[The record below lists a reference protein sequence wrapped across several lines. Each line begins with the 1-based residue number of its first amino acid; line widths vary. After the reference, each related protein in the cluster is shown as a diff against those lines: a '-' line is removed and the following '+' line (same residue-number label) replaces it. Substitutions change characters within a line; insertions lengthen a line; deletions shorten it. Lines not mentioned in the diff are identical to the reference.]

1 MRLALVL
8 AFVAPL
14 AAAQGMGAA
23 DARHLLARTGFEAR
37 LADVD
42 TFARLSRRDA
52 VERLLAQGNGA
63 AVTPTPA
70 WVGEWT
76 DPRRVR
82 AMEPDERKLFV
93 REQIER
99 GLELKG
105 WWFSEM
111 ARTPAPLAERMTL
124 FWHNHFTSSLQKV
137 RSPALMYRQNVL
149 LRRHA
154 LGNFGELLHAASR
167 DPAMLVYLDAASNR
181 RGQPNENF
189 AREVMELFTLGEG
202 QFREDDIRE
211 AARAFTGWSIDPAS
225 GEYLF
230 RPRIHDS
237 GEKTVLGR
245 KGNFRGED
253 VLDILLAQPATA
265 QYVAARLWR
274 EFVSPQPDA
283 AQLERVA
290 RVFRASGYDIRSA
303 LRALFMTEAFWS
315 SANRGALIQSP
326 VELVIGTLRQFDVGY
341 GDPLPFVLLL
351 RALGQDIFSPP
362 NVKGWPGGEAWIN
375 SNTLLVRKQFLERL
389 FRVEETRVV
398 MREPAMRE
406 KVDTLKPG
414 ARRFMVALSEIEF
427 SGRAWLKPFE
437 GREAML
443 PLVLL
448 AAAPVGQPAGEGLDI
463 VRALVADPVY
473 QLK

>member
-42 TFARLSRRDA
+42 TFARLSRREA

-63 AVTPTPA
+63 AVTPAPA

-82 AMEPDERKLFV
+82 AMDPDERKLFV

-99 GLELKG
+99 DLELKG

-111 ARTPAPLAERMTL
+111 ARTSAPLAERMTL

-154 LGNFGELLHAASR
+154 LGNFGELLHGIARSGDAR
-167 DPAMLVYLDAASNR
+167 VPGRGEQPPRPAERELRA
-181 RGQPNENF
+181 RGDG
-189 AREVMELFTLGEG
+189 AFTLGEG

-303 LRALFMTEAFWS
+303 LRALHDRSVLVEREPRRAHPV
-315 SANRGALIQSP
+315 AGRARGRHAAP
-326 VELVIGTLRQFDVGY
+326 VRRRLRR
-341 GDPLPFVLLL
+341 PLPFVLLL
-351 RALGQDIFSPP
+351 RALGQDIFSPAQRQ
-362 NVKGWPGGEAWIN
+362 GLAGRGG
-375 SNTLLVRKQFLERL
+375 VDQFQYASRAQAVP
-389 FRVEETRVV
+389 RAPVPR
-398 MREPAMRE
+398 R
-406 KVDTLKPG
+406 G
-414 ARRFMVALSEIEF
+414 NARRNA
-427 SGRAWLKPFE
+427 RASDARE
-437 GREAML
+437 G
-443 PLVLL
+443 
-448 AAAPVGQPAGEGLDI
+448 
-463 VRALVADPVY
+463 
-473 QLK
+473 

>member
-1 MRLALVL
+1 
-8 AFVAPL
+8 
-14 AAAQGMGAA
+14 
-23 DARHLLARTGFEAR
+23 
-37 LADVD
+37 
-42 TFARLSRRDA
+42 
-52 VERLLAQGNGA
+52 
-63 AVTPTPA
+63 
-70 WVGEWT
+70 
-76 DPRRVR
+76 
-82 AMEPDERKLFV
+82 
-93 REQIER
+93 
-99 GLELKG
+99 
-105 WWFSEM
+105 M
-111 ARTPAPLAERMTL
+111 ARTSAPLAERMTL

-154 LGNFGELLHAASR
+154 LGNFGELLAASR

-189 AREVMELFTLGEG
+189 AREVMDFTLGEG

-274 EFVSPQPDA
+274 EFVSPQPDP

-303 LRALFMTEAFWS
+303 LRALHDRS
-315 SANRGALIQSP
+315 VL
-326 VELVIGTLRQFDVGY
+326 VE
-341 GDPLPFVLLL
+341 
-351 RALGQDIFSPP
+351 
-362 NVKGWPGGEAWIN
+362 
-375 SNTLLVRKQFLERL
+375 
-389 FRVEETRVV
+389 
-398 MREPAMRE
+398 REP
-406 KVDTLKPG
+406 
-414 ARRFMVALSEIEF
+414 RRAHPVA
-427 SGRAWLKPFE
+427 GRAR
-437 GREAML
+437 GRH
-443 PLVLL
+443 
-448 AAAPVGQPAGEGLDI
+448 AAPVRRRLRRPAAVCAAAARFGAGHFPPAQRQGLAGRGGGSI
-463 VRALVADPVY
+463 PIRFSCASSSSSACSASRKRAS
-473 QLK
+473 

>member
-1 MRLALVL
+1 
-8 AFVAPL
+8 
-14 AAAQGMGAA
+14 MGAA
-23 DARHLLARTGFEAR
+23 DARHRLARTGFAAR

-42 TFARLSRRDA
+42 TFARLSRREA

-63 AVTPTPA
+63 AVTPAPA

-82 AMEPDERKLFV
+82 AMDPDERKLFV

-202 QFREDDIRE
+202 HFREDDIRE

-237 GEKTVLGR
+237 GEKTVTPAKRPCSGAKATSAVKTCSTSCSRSRRPLSMSPHVCGASSSR
-245 KGNFRGED
+245 RSRTRRSWSASPRYS
-253 VLDILLAQPATA
+253 AQAATTSGA
-265 QYVAARLWR
+265 HCAR
-274 EFVSPQPDA
+274 
-283 AQLERVA
+283 
-290 RVFRASGYDIRSA
+290 
-303 LRALFMTEAFWS
+303 S
-315 SANRGALIQSP
+315 S
-326 VELVIGTLRQFDVGY
+326 
-341 GDPLPFVLLL
+341 
-351 RALGQDIFSPP
+351 
-362 NVKGWPGGEAWIN
+362 
-375 SNTLLVRKQFLERL
+375 
-389 FRVEETRVV
+389 
-398 MREPAMRE
+398 
-406 KVDTLKPG
+406 
-414 ARRFMVALSEIEF
+414 
-427 SGRAWLKPFE
+427 
-437 GREAML
+437 
-443 PLVLL
+443 
-448 AAAPVGQPAGEGLDI
+448 
-463 VRALVADPVY
+463 
-473 QLK
+473 